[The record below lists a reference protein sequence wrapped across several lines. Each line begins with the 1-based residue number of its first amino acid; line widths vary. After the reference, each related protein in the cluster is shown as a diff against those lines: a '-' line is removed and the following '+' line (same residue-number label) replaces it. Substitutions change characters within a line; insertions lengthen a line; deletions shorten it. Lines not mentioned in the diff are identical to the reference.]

1 MSIDTIREFCM
12 SLPHATERV
21 QWGGVLVFKVAG
33 KMFCIVILEPDR
45 DDTLMSFKATEEE
58 FVELQEIEGIIPA
71 PYMARAKWLALE
83 RWDALPM
90 PELKRLL
97 RKSYELVFAK
107 LPKKEREKLER
118 LREGRGPSTRR
129 ARGAPR
135 SG

>member
-1 MSIDTIREFCM
+1 MRMNIDTIREFCL
-12 SLPHATERV
+12 SLPHVTEQV
-21 QWGGVLVFKVAG
+21 QWGDALVFKVAG
-33 KMFCIVILEPDR
+33 KMFCVASLEPER

-97 RKSYELVFAK
+97 QKSYELVFAK
-107 LPKKEREKLER
+107 LPKKTQVQLASKSTA
-118 LREGRGPSTRR
+118 GPSR
-129 ARGAPR
+129 AKAR